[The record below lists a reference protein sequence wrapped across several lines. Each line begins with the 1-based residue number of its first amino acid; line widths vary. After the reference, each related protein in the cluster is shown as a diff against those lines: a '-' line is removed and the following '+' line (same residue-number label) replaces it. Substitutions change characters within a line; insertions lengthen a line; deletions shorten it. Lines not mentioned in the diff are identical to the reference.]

1 MLTQRELGQRLKSA
15 REAIGLTQ
23 QQVADQVEL
32 TRVAISQI
40 ESGHRTISSI
50 ELMHLSRLYG
60 RDMASFLEEKSVEKD
75 ALAVLFHAH
84 PDLVQNHISYNSLR
98 DAIELLR
105 EYGNLKKL
113 LDLDQERNLPPVYT
127 YGEPKNVWEAIQ
139 MGEHAAEAERS
150 RLELGIDPIR
160 DMEELVE
167 SQGIP
172 VIKKNLENYISGIF
186 IANTETQLC
195 IVINEAQFD
204 RANARVAFTIAHEYS
219 HILLDRDKGITIS
232 KISND
237 RDLFEVRAN
246 AFAAAFLMPEEGVS
260 QFLKNIGKGASSRE
274 RLLAYTEQPSPD
286 PIVGHHRRL
295 ASSQIITLYDVVK
308 LYTYFGTSFEAALY
322 RLRNTK
328 VLSEDAFHKLF
339 EQKEEAKQVA
349 QYLKIEE
356 GREELKEKKEREH
369 SVSNF
374 DLNFVGLAIEAYRRH
389 VITYRKLVNLAKQV
403 EFDDVIDEILSCM
416 GFEDDIEHGVY
427 LPE

>member
-1 MLTQRELGQRLKSA
+1 MLTQRDLGQRLKSA

-60 RDMASFLEEKSVEKD
+60 RDMASFLEEKPVEKD
-75 ALAVLFHAH
+75 ALAVLFRAH

-113 LDLDQERNLPPVYT
+113 LDLDQERNLPPVYA

-172 VIKKNLENYISGIF
+172 VIKKNLEDHISGIF
-186 IANTETQLC
+186 IANAETQLC

-204 RANARVAFTIAHEYS
+204 RAKARVAFTIAHEYS

-274 RLLAYTEQPSPD
+274 RLLAYTEQPDPD
-286 PIVGHHRRL
+286 PLVGHHRRL
-295 ASSQIITLYDVVK
+295 ASSQIITFYDVVK
-308 LYTYFGTSFEAALY
+308 FCAYFGISFEAALY
-322 RLRNTK
+322 RLRNTGF
-328 VLSEDAFHKLF
+328 LSEESFDQLYQ
-339 EQKEEAKQVA
+339 QKGSARQIL
-349 QYLKIEE
+349 QHLNN
-356 GREELKEKKEREH
+356 EKKEQENPI
-369 SVSNF
+369 SNF
-374 DLNFVGLAIEAYRRH
+374 ALNFTGLAIEAYRRDK
-389 VITYRKLVNLAKQV
+389 ITYDKLINLAKRV
-403 EFDDVIDEILSCM
+403 KFDDVIDEVLSCM
-416 GFEDDIEHGVY
+416 GFEDDVEEDVH
-427 LPE
+427 LPD

>member
-15 REAIGLTQ
+15 REVIGLTQ
-23 QQVADQVEL
+23 QQVADQVAL

-40 ESGHRTISSI
+40 ESGNRTISSI
-50 ELMHLSRLYG
+50 ELLHLSRLYG
-60 RDMASFLEEKSVEKD
+60 RDMASFLEEKPVEKD
-75 ALAVLFHAH
+75 ALAVLFRAH
-84 PDLVQNHISYNSLR
+84 PDLIQNSIFYNSLR
-98 DAIELLR
+98 NATELFR

-113 LDLDQERNLPPVYT
+113 LDMDQERNLPPVYT
-127 YGEPKNVWEAIQ
+127 YSEPKNVWEAIQ
-139 MGEHAAEAERS
+139 MGEQAAEAERS

-160 DMEELVE
+160 DMAELVE

-172 VIKKNLENYISGIF
+172 VIEINLDDQISGMF
-186 IANTETQLC
+186 IANAETQLC
-195 IVINEAQFD
+195 IVINEAQLN
-204 RANARVAFTIAHEYS
+204 RAKSRVAFTIAHEYS

-274 RLLAYTEQPSPD
+274 RLLAYTEQPDPD
-286 PIVGHHRRL
+286 PLVGHYRRL

-308 LYTYFGTSFEAALY
+308 FCAYFGTSFEAALY

-328 VLSEDAFHKLF
+328 FLSEELFDQLF
-339 EQKEEAKQVA
+339 EKKEEARQIV
-349 QYLKIEE
+349 QHLKIGEE
-356 GREELKEKKEREH
+356 EREH
-369 SVSNF
+369 PFSNF
-374 DLNFVGLAIEAYRRH
+374 TLNFMRLAIEAYRRDK
-389 VITYRKLVNLAKQV
+389 ITYDKLISLAEQV
-403 EFDDVIDEILSCM
+403 GFDSDVIDEILSCM
-416 GFEDDIEHGVY
+416 GFEDNIEEEVY